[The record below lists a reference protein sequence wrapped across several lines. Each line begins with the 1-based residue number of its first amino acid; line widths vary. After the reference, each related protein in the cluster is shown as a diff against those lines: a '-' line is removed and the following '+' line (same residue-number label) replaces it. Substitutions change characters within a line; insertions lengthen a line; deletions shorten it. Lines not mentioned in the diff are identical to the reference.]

1 MTPTQ
6 IVTAQTE
13 AFNNKELEAN
23 IALFSETFQLIQFHD
38 NSILNDGIKSIE
50 KMYQELFSNSPNLRA
65 EIINRIDYGNKII
78 LHEIIYGRY
87 GKDEGL
93 EQLIMYEIVKDKI
106 EKIYRL

>member
-1 MTPTQ
+1 MTPAQ
-6 IVTAQTE
+6 LVTAQIE
-13 AFNNKELEAN
+13 AYNNKDLNAN

-38 NSILNDGIKSIE
+38 NSVLIDGIKAIE
-50 KMYQELFSNSPNLRA
+50 KMYQELFSHSPNLRA
-65 EIINRIDYGNKII
+65 EITNRIDYGNKII

-93 EQLIMYEIVKDKI
+93 EQLIMFEIVNAKI

>member
-1 MTPTQ
+1 
-6 IVTAQTE
+6 
-13 AFNNKELEAN
+13 
-23 IALFSETFQLIQFHD
+23 
-38 NSILNDGIKSIE
+38 
-50 KMYQELFSNSPNLRA
+50 MYQELFSHSPNLRA

-93 EQLIMYEIVKDKI
+93 EQLIIFEIVKDKI